1 MAVDEM
7 DSERKAR
14 EENMKMAEYMRK
26 QRIFWRT
33 KEMLIHQK
41 YQDKIKLMKKQ
52 MSNNSYMHDKMNQ
65 LETTNQ
71 VFKQNLMF
79 TQQSLASAEKV
90 IEKLNE
96 EIKKIEADR

>member
-41 YQDKIKLMKKQ
+41 Y
-52 MSNNSYMHDKMNQ
+52 
-65 LETTNQ
+65 
-71 VFKQNLMF
+71 
-79 TQQSLASAEKV
+79 
-90 IEKLNE
+90 
-96 EIKKIEADR
+96 